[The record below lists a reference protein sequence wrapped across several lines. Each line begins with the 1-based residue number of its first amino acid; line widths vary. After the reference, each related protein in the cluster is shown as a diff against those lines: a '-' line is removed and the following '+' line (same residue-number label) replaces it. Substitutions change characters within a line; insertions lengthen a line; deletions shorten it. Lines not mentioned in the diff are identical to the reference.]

1 MILYNNGDVE
11 NKSDDDDEKMLL
23 LEDVNDEEVEYL
35 FKDESLRVSYALS
48 VEAKE
53 DELKAAK
60 RHKHHNVCFYIYKK
74 AFFFC
79 FNFGPLNVMIFF
91 FIKLST
97 NPM

>member
-74 AFFFC
+74 AFFFLFQFWSPQC
-79 FNFGPLNVMIFF
+79 HDFF
-91 FIKLST
+91 LHKIEY
-97 NPM
+97 